1 MNQKTRFKIL
11 GAIVAVVIMA
21 STMGYSQHAYAS
33 DQNVLRI
40 GYYPNLTHA
49 PAVIGI
55 GNGDFQ
61 KSLGEVKIEPH
72 IFNAGPSEIEALFAN
87 QIDVAYVGPGPTING
102 YVKSDG
108 DLRVISGV
116 TSGGASFVVRND
128 TGIQSPTDFVGKTFS
143 SPQLGNTQDIAL
155 RVYLIS
161 KGYQTS
167 ENGGSVTILP
177 ASNSDIVNLMLKKS
191 IDGAWVPEPWVTI
204 LLHQANGK
212 ILVDERDLWQNG
224 KFVTTN
230 IVVRA
235 DFLKDNPE
243 IIKKLLEANVDE
255 VNWINNNPDQ
265 ARQAFN
271 DALNQITGKSLPDD
285 ILKEAFSRLDFTSD
299 PIASS
304 LIQEADN
311 ANTVGFLDSKP
322 DLSGIYDLTLL
333 NQVLDQKGL
342 AEVSANQS
350 SIGNATSG
358 NSTNI
363 QASGY
368 SIPVWIKNNARWWS
382 GGSVSDGD
390 FVSGI
395 QYLIQQK
402 ILKVPLTQQDA
413 SSSQQIPSWVKNNA
427 GWWANGQVSDNDFVK
442 GIQYLISSGI
452 VKV

>member
-11 GAIVAVVIMA
+11 GMIVATVIMA
-21 STMGYSQHAYAS
+21 SIIGYSNHAYAS
-33 DQNVLRI
+33 DQSVLRI
-40 GYYPNLTHA
+40 GYFPNLTHA

-61 KSLGEVKIEPH
+61 KSLGDITIEPH
-72 IFNAGPSEIEALFAN
+72 VFNAGPDEVEALFAN

-128 TGIQSPTDFVGKTFS
+128 AEIQSTADFVGKTFS

-155 RVYLIS
+155 RTYLLNN
-161 KGYQTS
+161 GYQTS
-167 ENGGSVTILP
+167 DNGGSVKVLP
-177 ASNSDIVNLMLKKS
+177 ATNSDIVSLMLKKS
-191 IDGAWVPEPWVTI
+191 IDGAWVPEPWVTV

-235 DFLKDNPE
+235 EFLKDHPDL
-243 IIKKLLEANVDE
+243 IKKLLEANVDE
-255 VNWINNNPDQ
+255 INWINNNPDQ

-271 DALNQITGKSLPDD
+271 DALNKLTGKTIPDD
-285 ILKEAFSRLDFTSD
+285 QLKEAFSRFDLTYD

-304 LIQEADN
+304 LFQEADN
-311 ANTVGFLDSKP
+311 TYKVGFLDSKP

-333 NQVLDQKGL
+333 NQVLDEKGL
-342 AEVSANQS
+342 AEVSANP
-350 SIGNATSG
+350 SG
-358 NSTNI
+358 NVGKSTSSSTSS
-363 QASGY
+363 QASAY
-368 SIPVWIKNNARWWS
+368 SIPIWVKNNARWWS
-382 GGSVSDGD
+382 EGSVSDGD
-390 FVSGI
+390 FVSGV
-395 QYLIQQK
+395 QYLIQQN
-402 ILKVPLTQQDA
+402 ILKVPSTQQGN
-413 SSSQQIPSWVKNNA
+413 SSSQQIPTWVKNNA
-427 GWWANGQVSDNDFVK
+427 GWWGNGQISDGDFVK

-452 VKV
+452 IKV